1 MNTTGFSDDQKH
13 ALVDLLIVGMYADGN
28 LASDEDACLQ
38 HLLES
43 FQLPSDYDRQ
53 KLLDASFT
61 RVNHLA
67 GTASGVRAYIGQ
79 LAARFPTTDLKRKA
93 VDDLEEILKSD
104 DRFTGEELN
113 LLAVVKEIFGV

>member
-28 LASDEDACLQ
+28 LASGEDACLQ
-38 HLLES
+38 SLLEC

-61 RVNHLA
+61 RVSRLA
-67 GTASGVRAYIGQ
+67 GTAAGVRAYIGQ
-79 LAARFPTTDLKRKA
+79 LAARFPTADLKRKA

-113 LLAVVKEIFGV
+113 LLAVVKEVFGV